1 MITSRNR
8 SFVTLTIA
16 RMTTAAEQFSAFSVA
31 SGFAASVGARDATK
45 EMTAWA
51 DLKARELDG
60 QFMELAKSL
69 GYEVSKIVD
78 SAEYRGYNIRREPG
92 IGYAWSHKDIDLDDN
107 RHGLSRTLAEA
118 KADIDEQI
126 EEMADAL

>member
-8 SFVTLTIA
+8 LIVTNTIA
-16 RMTTAAEQFSAFSVA
+16 RMHTAAEQFSAFSVA
-31 SGFAASVGARDATK
+31 SGFDASAFGAAK
-45 EMTAWA
+45 EMASWA

-60 QFMELAKSL
+60 QFKELAKAL

-78 SAEYRGYNIRREPG
+78 SAEYRGYDIRREPG
-92 IGYAWSHKDIDLDDN
+92 AGYAWQHTDIDIDDK
-107 RHGLSRTLAEA
+107 RHGLSRTLEEA

-126 EEMADAL
+126 EEMA